1 VQRRRALNRA
11 KIMDIGEAMF
21 ARSPFD
27 SVHISDI
34 AEAAD
39 VSIGTVYT
47 HFGNKDGLFLAVADR
62 AMSYVTEYV
71 GDRSTGRN
79 PAEFI
84 ENIAE
89 AYLDAMLERS
99 FLVRLLVSDFALP
112 ANAAVRTRRADHLA
126 TLYANLAGLVDQGI
140 AAGYFRPVE
149 SGLLARYL
157 VGSWN
162 GVIAMSMHSA
172 ASTVNVDQLAECL
185 HSAGALLLA
194 GLTAPERA
202 NGSIGRHGSAAG

>member
-1 VQRRRALNRA
+1 
-11 KIMDIGEAMF
+11 MDVGEAMF
-21 ARSPFD
+21 ARAPFD
-27 SVHISDI
+27 SVHISDV

-62 AMSYVTEYV
+62 AMLYAADYVRER
-71 GDRSTGRN
+71 GTGKT
-79 PAEFI
+79 PAERI

-89 AYLDAMLERS
+89 AYLEAMLERS

-112 ANAAVRTRRADHLA
+112 ADAAVLARMTEHLSV
-126 TLYANLAGLVDQGI
+126 LYVSLAGLIDEGI
-140 AAGYFRPVE
+140 AAGFFRPVG

-185 HSAGALLLA
+185 QSAGGLILA
-194 GLTAPERA
+194 GLTAPSPAEGA
-202 NGSIGRHGSAAG
+202 IGRHGTAAG